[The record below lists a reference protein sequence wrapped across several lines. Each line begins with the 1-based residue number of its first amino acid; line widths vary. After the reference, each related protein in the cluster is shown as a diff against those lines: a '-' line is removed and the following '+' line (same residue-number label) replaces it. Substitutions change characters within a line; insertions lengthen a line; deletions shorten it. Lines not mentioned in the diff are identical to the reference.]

1 MAVYVG
7 WKKKCM
13 HPEKRVCSTVRSHLV
28 KLQIGV
34 VGFAFLAEA
43 CVARCS
49 KIPILILQNR
59 TLLGNYL
66 NSCFVV
72 NTKTAPSELFSDFL
86 HVGRRTFDVFLHER
100 TAFFFTGRQLTLSFG
115 FFLRKISCPI
125 SRWSAKACGSK
136 GYQDEEEVRFADNVA
151 EL

>member
-34 VGFAFLAEA
+34 VGFAFLAGA

-49 KIPILILQNR
+49 QIPILILQNR

-72 NTKTAPSELFSDFL
+72 NTKTSPIRTVFRFL
-86 HVGRRTFDVFLHER
+86 
-100 TAFFFTGRQLTLSFG
+100 
-115 FFLRKISCPI
+115 
-125 SRWSAKACGSK
+125 ACG
-136 GYQDEEEVRFADNVA
+136 QADI
-151 EL
+151 

>member
-7 WKKKCM
+7 WKKNCM
-13 HPEKRVCSTVRSHLV
+13 HLEKRVCSTVRSHLFR
-28 KLQIGV
+28 LQIGV

-66 NSCFVV
+66 KLVPCFVV
-72 NTKTAPSELFSDFL
+72 TTKTAPSELFSDFL
-86 HVGRRTFDVFLHER
+86 HVGRRTFDVFLHEQ
-100 TAFFFTGRQLTLSFG
+100 TAFFFTGRQSTLSFG
-115 FFLRKISCPI
+115 FFLRKISRPI
-125 SRWSAKACGSK
+125 SGWSPKACGRK
-136 GYQDEEEVRFADNVA
+136 GH
-151 EL
+151 

>member
-34 VGFAFLAEA
+34 VGFAFLAGA

-115 FFLRKISCPI
+115 FFSQENILSNFKMVCKGLWQQRIS
-125 SRWSAKACGSK
+125 G
-136 GYQDEEEVRFADNVA
+136 
-151 EL
+151 